1 MADQASL
8 TTSKRLVPPAPEPA
22 PDTMGPLEL
31 ARRMRTNGITPYTR
45 RAYEE
50 EVTQRRYFGRTMH
63 VLNAPDAIRRVLVDN
78 HECYGRTRASLRI
91 LRPLVGAGLLVSEG
105 ADWRHQ
111 RRTLA
116 PAFTPKA
123 VGLLAPHM
131 LGPTEEAM
139 ADLRAARGG
148 PVNLFA
154 AVQRLA
160 LEIAGRTMFS
170 LEMREHSGVLRDMVG
185 RYNVRLAR
193 LHLLDIVLPV
203 SIPSPHD
210 IARRFFARGWMVFF
224 EDLIARRRQ
233 AGTGATQP
241 RDLFDLLLAAR
252 DPETGQAFSSE
263 QLRDQAAT
271 MIMAGHETTAVALSW
286 ALYLLALAPDIQDRA
301 AAEAMEAEDGADGAP
316 ALGRL
321 VYTRAIIDETM
332 RLYPPAFVIPRAA
345 RERDEVVG
353 VQIQP
358 GDIIVVSPWVL
369 HRHRRRWTD
378 PDAFDPERFLP
389 SAPPVDR
396 YTYLPFGLG
405 PRVCIGAHFAL
416 AEATLVLS
424 RLLKNFRIELVSS
437 KPVMPIGVVT
447 TQPDHQPPFKL
458 HAREG

>member
-1 MADQASL
+1 MAEPASL
-8 TTSKRLVPPAPEPA
+8 TTLKRLVPPAPEPA

-111 RRTLA
+111 RRTLS

-131 LGPTEEAM
+131 LGPTEEVM

-193 LHLLDIVLPV
+193 LHLLDIVLPI

-210 IARRFFARGWMVFF
+210 IARRFFARRWMQFF
-224 EDLIARRRQ
+224 EDLMVQRRQ
-233 AGTGATQP
+233 ADTGVAQP
-241 RDLFDLLLAAR
+241 RDLFDLLMAAR
-252 DPETGQAFSSE
+252 DSETGQAFSPE

-271 MIMAGHETTAVALSW
+271 MILAGHETTAVALSW
-286 ALYLLALAPDIQDRA
+286 ALYLLALAPAVQDRV
-301 AAEAMEAEDGADGAP
+301 AAEAMDAEDGADGAP
-316 ALGRL
+316 ALDRL
-321 VYTRAIIDETM
+321 IYTRAVIDETM
-332 RLYPPAFVIPRAA
+332 RLYPPAFAIARAA
-345 RERDEVVG
+345 RQPDEVAG
-353 VQIQP
+353 VRVQP
-358 GDIIVVSPWVL
+358 GDIMVISPWVL
-369 HRHRRRWTD
+369 HRHRRHWTD
-378 PDAFDPERFLP
+378 PDVFDPERFMP
-389 SAPPVDR
+389 GAPPVNR
-396 YTYLPFGLG
+396 YAYLPFGVG

-416 AEATLVLS
+416 TEATLVLS
-424 RLLKNFRIELVSS
+424 RLLKTFRIELASS
-437 KPVMPIGVVT
+437 KPVMPVGVVT
-447 TQPDHQPPFKL
+447 TQPDHQPPFRLYLK
-458 HAREG
+458 EG